1 MVWTKFRTFSWR
13 CSSHPAQCASSTARS
28 WYRPLPATADPVS
41 ICQRFEDSRPP
52 VQTLHLTLQVTAL
65 TRRIIWSPQLCR
77 VADNHW
83 SIRAVM
89 ILLLRLIP
97 YGFILL
103 TVVVIKLL
111 FWVGFMASRLRP
123 LSKIPGPW
131 WARYTRFWLVK
142 TLASG
147 RSQHVFIDVNKEYGS
162 VHLILSRETTNL
174 MLART
179 IGSYRSQ

>member
-1 MVWTKFRTFSWR
+1 
-13 CSSHPAQCASSTARS
+13 
-28 WYRPLPATADPVS
+28 
-41 ICQRFEDSRPP
+41 
-52 VQTLHLTLQVTAL
+52 
-65 TRRIIWSPQLCR
+65 
-77 VADNHW
+77 
-83 SIRAVM
+83 M

-111 FWVGFMASRLRP
+111 FWVGFIASRLRP

-147 RSQHVFIDVNKEYGS
+147 RSQHIFIDVNKEYGS
-162 VHLILSRETTNL
+162 VHLVLSREATNL